1 MKKILMAAAI
11 AAGVAMGAQA
21 YSVTWGLADLGEGNS
36 FENWS
41 GTDLSGSSSVTAV
54 LLALSSA
61 SDAASITD
69 GQFDAGSGQVALTSG
84 WDADLNGW
92 GNAASGL
99 NTESTVSKL
108 GNQSQLFQI
117 VMVEGSNTDLA
128 NLADGTH
135 VYVLA
140 PFTVDGTDP
149 TPGGSNWAY
158 DSLDSTSSITK
169 AGWGTAGAVPEPTSG
184 LLLLLGVA
192 GLALKRKNA

>member
-69 GQFDAGSGQVALTSG
+69 GQFDAGSGKVALTSG

-92 GNAASGL
+92 GNAAGSPADV
-99 NTESTVSKL
+99 TVSTI
-108 GNQSQLFQI
+108 GAQNQWFQI

-135 VYVLA
+135 VYVLDA
-140 PFTVDGTDP
+140 FSVEGTDP
-149 TPGGSNWAY
+149 APGGTNWAY
-158 DSLDSTSSITK
+158 DSLDVTSSITK